1 MSRLCRH
8 QRRLDRCWITHLSNQ
23 NHIRILTERRIKSLI
38 IALYVHAHLAL
49 VDDRLFRFIDI
60 LDRVFQRNHMER
72 TILVDLI

>member
-1 MSRLCRH
+1 MSRLRRH
-8 QRRLDRCWITHLSNQ
+8 QRRLDRRRITHFSNQ
-23 NHIRILTERRIKSLI
+23 NNIRILTERRIKPFI

-49 VDDRLFRFIDI
+49 VDDRLRRFIDI